1 MTRRQ
6 WGRLGEA
13 IHPFWEAVILVLL
26 FLACAFVPRCAS
38 AAEAA
43 RPLPVT
49 PALVCATQHALKLH
63 ATPTWARPRCEEVA
77 AALNDTREPLV
88 TLAVAANESDMRA
101 AALAHVSRGVYDVG
115 LVGVRCVLGP
125 GSRCT
130 NGQARGRT
138 LTELRDPVVNVQVG
152 AAIMEEK
159 RARHGHHWLRH
170 YNGGTREH
178 GYALRIQALVAALG
192 GRFVKTK
199 WARTQKQCRQIVA
212 TVAP

>member
-1 MTRRQ
+1 MSRFLWR
-6 WGRLGEA
+6 WFGYEPRDL
-13 IHPFWEAVILVLL
+13 FWLAVLVGL
-26 FLACAFVPRCAS
+26 FLVCAVTPRCAHG
-38 AAEAA
+38 EE
-43 RPLPVT
+43 LVT

-125 GSRCT
+125 GRRCT

-159 RARHGHHWLRH
+159 RARHGHRWLRH

-178 GYALRIQALVAALG
+178 GYAERIGALAAA
-192 GRFVKTK
+192 FVGTFRWTK
-199 WARTQKQCRQIVA
+199 WARTREQCRRIVTA
-212 TVAP
+212 VAEGFAR

>member
-1 MTRRQ
+1 MGTVLPRREELDME
-6 WGRLGEA
+6 GRQVKSTL
-13 IHPFWEAVILVLL
+13 LL
-26 FLACAFVPRCAS
+26 FALFLVPAFIPRCAS
-38 AAEAA
+38 GAE
-43 RPLPVT
+43 PVT
-49 PALVCATQHALKLH
+49 PSLVCQVQHALKLH
-63 ATPTWARPRCEEVA
+63 VTPAWARPRCEEVA
-77 AALNDTREPLV
+77 AALNETREPLV

-101 AALAHVSRGVYDVG
+101 AALARVVHGVYDVG

-130 NGQARGRT
+130 NGPARGRT
-138 LTELRDPVVNVQVG
+138 LTELRDPVVNIQVG
-152 AAIMEEK
+152 SAIMEEK
-159 RARHGHHWLRH
+159 RARHGHRWLRH

>member
-1 MTRRQ
+1 MTRFLWR
-6 WGRLGEA
+6 WFGYEPRDL
-13 IHPFWEAVILVLL
+13 FWLAVLVAL
-26 FLACAFVPRCAS
+26 FLACAITPRCAS
-38 AAEAA
+38 GAE
-43 RPLPVT
+43 PVT
-49 PALVCATQHALKLH
+49 PSLVCGVQHALKLH
-63 ATPTWARPRCEEVA
+63 ATPAWVRPRCEEVA

-101 AALAHVSRGVYDVG
+101 AALAHVGHGVYDVG
-115 LVGVRCVLGP
+115 LVGVRCVLA

-159 RARHGHHWLRH
+159 RARHGHRWLRH

-192 GRFVKTK
+192 GRLVKIK
-199 WARTQKQCRQIVA
+199 WPRTQKQCRQIVA
-212 TVAP
+212 AVAAEGKT